1 MIAVITNLKLFTP
14 EIYNMAVRISVDR
27 WSAVDA
33 AAMALLHTVFSIS
46 AQAPEQTALCNT
58 V

>member
-1 MIAVITNLKLFTP
+1 MIAVITNLKLFTS

-33 AAMALLHTVFSIS
+33 AAMALLHTVFSTS

>member
-1 MIAVITNLKLFTP
+1 MIAVITNLKLFTS

-27 WSAVDA
+27 WS
-33 AAMALLHTVFSIS
+33 AMALLHTVFSIS

>member
-1 MIAVITNLKLFTP
+1 MIAVITNLKLFTS

-27 WSAVDA
+27 WSAVHA
-33 AAMALLHTVFSIS
+33 AAMALLHTVFSFS
-46 AQAPEQTALCNT
+46 AQAPERTALCNT